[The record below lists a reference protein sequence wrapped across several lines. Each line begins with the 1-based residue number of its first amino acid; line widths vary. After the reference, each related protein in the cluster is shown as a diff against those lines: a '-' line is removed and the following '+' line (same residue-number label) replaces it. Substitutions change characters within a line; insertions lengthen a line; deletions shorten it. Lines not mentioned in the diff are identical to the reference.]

1 MQNNQRAQD
10 AAGLL
15 VAFSTNH
22 DEAKMVSASKMDR
35 PFAPN

>member
-1 MQNNQRAQD
+1 
-10 AAGLL
+10 

-22 DEAKMVSASKMDR
+22 DEAKMVSAPKMDR